1 MAPRAD
7 APELLEYCAPWPVYS
22 LAWSHKED
30 KPFRLAMGSFV
41 NESKN
46 FVRVVSFDEQTRQF
60 EEVCDLPH
68 SFPATKVGFSPD
80 SRSEARDFL
89 ASTGDCL
96 RIWEVKEGSI
106 GPPHILKTNQ
116 SSEFCAPLTS
126 FDWNTVDRSLLG
138 VSSIDTTCTVW
149 NVETQQVKN
158 QLIAHDR
165 EVYDFAFAKGPDL
178 FASAGADGSVR
189 LFDLRSLDYSTI
201 IYESEDQG
209 AMMRVCWNKNNAFYL
224 ATVMMESPKC
234 VVLDIRVPDR
244 PVCVFEEGDA
254 EGGNFVNS
262 IAWAPRSEHHICT
275 AGESGRAI
283 IWNISGAPERAQDP
297 VLQPLLSYD
306 AHSAIDN
313 VQWSEVMPA
322 WIAFA
327 TGTSVNAVLT

>member
-106 GPPHILKTNQ
+106 GPPHILKTVSAP
-116 SSEFCAPLTS
+116 SSS
-126 FDWNTVDRSLLG
+126 VDLLFHVG
-138 VSSIDTTCTVW
+138 LCMTALNRCSP
-149 NVETQQVKN
+149 
-158 QLIAHDR
+158 
-165 EVYDFAFAKGPDL
+165 FAF
-178 FASAGADGSVR
+178 
-189 LFDLRSLDYSTI
+189 
-201 IYESEDQG
+201 
-209 AMMRVCWNKNNAFYL
+209 RV
-224 ATVMMESPKC
+224 
-234 VVLDIRVPDR
+234 
-244 PVCVFEEGDA
+244 
-254 EGGNFVNS
+254 
-262 IAWAPRSEHHICT
+262 
-275 AGESGRAI
+275 
-283 IWNISGAPERAQDP
+283 
-297 VLQPLLSYD
+297 
-306 AHSAIDN
+306 
-313 VQWSEVMPA
+313 
-322 WIAFA
+322 
-327 TGTSVNAVLT
+327 